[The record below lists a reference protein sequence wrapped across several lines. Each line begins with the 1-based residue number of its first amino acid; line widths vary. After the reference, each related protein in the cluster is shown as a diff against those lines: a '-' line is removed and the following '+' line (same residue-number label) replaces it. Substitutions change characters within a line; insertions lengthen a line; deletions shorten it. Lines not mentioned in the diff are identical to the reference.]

1 MTARAR
7 DLLLAAALLGA
18 TACATTEGA
27 SRPAA
32 PAPAAP
38 VAAPAGEKPITPRGQ
53 RLFDEANAALED
65 QRKAKVPTDWEQL
78 ERKWRAAAT
87 EDTPEAWFNVGVAS
101 ERLGKPAEAR
111 AAYERALA
119 IRPAF
124 REAAVNLAFLRA
136 EGEGPEGAFSLY
148 ADTLRRFPE
157 DALLRVRIA
166 ELYRRSGQ
174 LDDAWRT
181 AREALQRDPRVA
193 GAYPVMMRV
202 ALDRGDLDLA
212 ELVAVRAR
220 KLDPADPEI
229 AVLLGVLAERR
240 GDAGAALAQYRKA
253 LAQRPQDLQARYRLL
268 SLAIQARAWESAAEQ
283 AKAILAVRP
292 DDARVRVALGVALRN
307 LGKPDEAVAE
317 YQKARAGEGKALPE
331 IDLDLGVAL
340 MKGKG
345 GCEAALPELERYQ
358 QAVGPA
364 LAADSAAPALLRE
377 CNQILAASRQA
388 EEAARQMKAAD
399 TKGGPPT
406 EGPGKGAAGAPAPPQ

>member
-7 DLLLAAALLGA
+7 HLLLAAALLGA

-136 EGEGPEGAFSLY
+136 AGEGPEGAFAIY

-166 ELYRRSGQ
+166 ELYQRSGQ

-317 YQKARAGEGKALPE
+317 YRKARAGEGKALPE

-377 CNQILAASRQA
+377 CNQILAANRQA

-399 TKGGPPT
+399 TKGATPT
-406 EGPGKGAAGAPAPPQ
+406 EGPGKGASGAPAPPQ

>member
-1 MTARAR
+1 
-7 DLLLAAALLGA
+7 
-18 TACATTEGA
+18 
-27 SRPAA
+27 
-32 PAPAAP
+32 
-38 VAAPAGEKPITPRGQ
+38 
-53 RLFDEANAALED
+53 
-65 QRKAKVPTDWEQL
+65 
-78 ERKWRAAAT
+78 
-87 EDTPEAWFNVGVAS
+87 
-101 ERLGKPAEAR
+101 
-111 AAYERALA
+111 
-119 IRPAF
+119 
-124 REAAVNLAFLRA
+124 VNLAFLRA
-136 EGEGPEGAFSLY
+136 AGEGPEGAFAIY
-148 ADTLRRFPE
+148 AGTLRRFPE

-166 ELYRRSGQ
+166 ELYQRSGQ

-181 AREALQRDPRVA
+181 AREALQRDPRVP

-220 KLDPADPEI
+220 KLDPSDPEI

-268 SLAIQARAWESAAEQ
+268 SLGIQARAWESAAEQ
-283 AKAILAVRP
+283 ARAILAVRP

-307 LGKPDEAVAE
+307 MGKPDEAVAE
-317 YQKARAGEGKALPE
+317 YQKARAGEGKGLPE

-345 GCEAALPELERYQ
+345 GCEAAIPELERYQ

-364 LAADSAAPALLRE
+364 VAADSAAPALLRE

-388 EEAARQMKAAD
+388 EEAARQMKATD
-399 TKGGPPT
+399 TKGAPPT
-406 EGPGKGAAGAPAPPQ
+406 EGPGKGAPGAPAPPQ

>member
-7 DLLLAAALLGA
+7 HLLLAAALLGA

-27 SRPAA
+27 SRPVAA
-32 PAPAAP
+32 APAAP
-38 VAAPAGEKPITPRGQ
+38 AAAPAAEKPITPRGQ

-78 ERKWRAAAT
+78 ERKWRAAAA

-136 EGEGPEGAFSLY
+136 AGEGPEGAFAIY
-148 ADTLRRFPE
+148 ADALRRFPE

-166 ELYRRSGQ
+166 ELYRSSGQ

-220 KLDPADPEI
+220 KLDPSDPEI

-240 GDAGAALAQYRKA
+240 GDAGGALAQYRKA

-317 YQKARAGEGKALPE
+317 YRKARAGEGKALPE

-345 GCEAALPELERYQ
+345 GCEAAIPELERYQ

-377 CNQILAASRQA
+377 CNQILAANRQA

-399 TKGGPPT
+399 TKGATPT